1 MGTKIVEKKGQDADG
16 NEIVLKKIQLSFDG
30 TNLNASELRID
41 EAGVEV
47 ATLYLVQP
55 WKCFPDGTI
64 GNFTSEEDAFTWAED
79 NLYLF

>member
-16 NEIVLKKIQLSFDG
+16 NEIVLKKIQLSFDS
-30 TNLNASELRID
+30 TNLNASEITID
-41 EAGVEV
+41 ESGNEV
-47 ATLYLVQP
+47 ATLYMIQP
-55 WKCFPDGTI
+55 WKCFSDGTI